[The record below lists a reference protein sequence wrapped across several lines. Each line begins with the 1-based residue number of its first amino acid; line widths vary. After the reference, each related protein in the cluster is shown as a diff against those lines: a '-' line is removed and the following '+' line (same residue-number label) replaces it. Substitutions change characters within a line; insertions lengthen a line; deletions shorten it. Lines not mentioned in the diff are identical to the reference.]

1 MKQKILPQVL
11 TFVFRLIIGFVFI
24 YAAIGKI
31 ADPQTFAKEILNYKI
46 VGVELARAISI
57 FLPWVEVIVGIFLVF
72 GICSQ
77 TSALISTILLLL
89 FTFAVLS
96 AMIRGLNI
104 NCGCFTHYVEY
115 VGWKKIIENF
125 LLMLSS
131 FYVFLYPQ
139 SFFTIDI
146 HSKFATK

>member
-1 MKQKILPQVL
+1 MKQKIISQVL
-11 TFVFRLIIGFVFI
+11 TFVLRLIIGFVFI

-46 VGVELARAISI
+46 VDVELARAISI
-57 FLPWVEVIVGIFLVF
+57 FLPWVEIIVGIFLVF
-72 GICSQ
+72 GIRYQ

-104 NCGCFTHYVEY
+104 NCGCFTHHVEY

-131 FYVFLYPQ
+131 FYVFLHPQ